1 MTKDRAGYPAHIVM
15 ETSTKHNGRFDG
27 AVKLVKTAQAFI
39 SSRALVKIAVL
50 RMTMQT
56 GG

>member
-15 ETSTKHNGRFDG
+15 ETSTKHDGRFDG

-50 RMTMQT
+50 RTTMQT
-56 GG
+56 GR